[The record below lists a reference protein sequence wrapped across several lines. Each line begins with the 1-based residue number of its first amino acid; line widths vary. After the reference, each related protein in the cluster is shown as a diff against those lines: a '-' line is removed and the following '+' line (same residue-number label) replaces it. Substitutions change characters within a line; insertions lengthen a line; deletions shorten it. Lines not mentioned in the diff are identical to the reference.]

1 VVVLHPSMLR
11 ALRRVVSLNVSR
23 FGESGS
29 TSLVPIV
36 FKRRSTHYC
45 YSSAAIGK
53 PKEKSIM
60 AAINKSMYM
69 YPNDTPICALDCV
82 DAFNTLTDK
91 EKRYAYFMA
100 KASFDG
106 SLIVFCQ
113 VSPESPALFVILYR
127 LFSSESVES
136 LRKKS
141 IDLNWSESEFTALLV
156 YTAGFYADSGN
167 YKGFGDTKI
176 VPAVSPDKFSALLE
190 KSEAAKKYTNF
201 MKLYRSIEEHVFS
214 LKTKDLSL
222 GFPDKA
228 VTGYH
233 SKLVTKADTDLIDRY
248 FKSKHMEGW
257 NTRLV
262 KKIDGNKTSYI
273 VRLASLAKSEQS
285 REEFE
290 GTTIIIERGDY
301 APILSHTIKSL
312 KEALG
317 YVANENQK
325 NMISKYINHFE
336 TGNIVD
342 HMDGSRFWIKD
353 KGPNVEC
360 YIGFI
365 ENYRDPA
372 GTRAEFE
379 GFVAAVNKEMTKKFH
394 ELVRKAEELLVRLP
408 WDKEYE
414 KDKFLR
420 PDFTSLDV
428 IAFGGS
434 GIPAGINIPNYDAIR
449 QNEGFKNVSL
459 GNVIAAMPKQKINFL
474 VKEDE
479 ELLLKYRKEAFE
491 MQVGLHELLG
501 HGSGKLLQRNKDGT
515 FNFDKN
521 LKDMLTGKPVSSWY
535 EPGETWSSKFGA
547 LSSAYEECRAE
558 AVGYFLCTYPDVLK
572 IFGHEGEMA
581 ETIKYVNWMSEVL
594 AGLLV
599 LEFYS
604 PDTKNWG
611 QAHCFA
617 RYTLLQVCLEAGDD
631 FVTITEKSGED
642 GKPDLLFKLDPKKID
657 SVGKPAVGAF
667 LRKLQAYKSTGDSV
681 GGSKFFNEVGAVK
694 AKNLKW
700 REIVIARRQPRRMFL
715 QSNTVLN
722 EKGDVVLKTYPETFE
737 GIIQSVVDRYSPQIV
752 ADLEALWCG
761 DPHFSLTH

>member
-1 VVVLHPSMLR
+1 MFRRLF
-11 ALRRVVSLNVSR
+11 RVVSSDVSR
-23 FGESGS
+23 FQDSS
-29 TSLVPIV
+29 SLSVVPVV
-36 FKRRSTHYC
+36 FKRRSTHYR
-45 YSSAAIGK
+45 YPPVAIGK

-91 EKRYAYFMA
+91 EKRYAYFVA

-127 LFSSESVES
+127 LFSSESIES

-156 YTAGFYADSGN
+156 FTAGFYANNGN

-176 VPAVSPDKFSALLE
+176 VPGVSPDKFRALLE
-190 KSEAAKKYTNF
+190 KSEASKKYANF

-214 LKTKDLSL
+214 LEAKDLNL

-233 SKLVTKADTDLIDRY
+233 SQLVTKADTDLIDRY
-248 FKSKHMEGW
+248 FQSKHMEGW

-262 KKIDGNKTSYI
+262 KKTDGNKVLYV

-290 GTTIIIERGDY
+290 GATVIIERGDY

-325 NMISKYINHFE
+325 NMISKYITHFE

-353 KGPNVEC
+353 KGPSVES

-379 GFVAAVNKEMTKKFH
+379 GFVAAVNKETSKKFH
-394 ELVRKAEELLVRLP
+394 ELVRRAEELLARLP

-414 KDKFLR
+414 KDKFLK

-459 GNVIAAMPKQKINFL
+459 GNVISAMPKQKINFL
-474 VKEDE
+474 IKEDE
-479 ELLLKYRKEAFE
+479 
-491 MQVGLHELLG
+491 
-501 HGSGKLLQRNKDGT
+501 
-515 FNFDKN
+515 
-521 LKDMLTGKPVSSWY
+521 VSSWY

-581 ETIKYVNWMSEVL
+581 ETIKYVNWMSEIR
-594 AGLLV
+594 AGLLA

-604 PDTKNWG
+604 PDAKNWG

-617 RYTLLQVCLEAGDD
+617 RYTLLQVCLEAGNE

-667 LRKLQAYKSTGDSV
+667 LRKLQVGVSSSAYKSTGDSV

-694 AKNLKW
+694 GKNLKW
-700 REIVIARRQPRRMFL
+700 REIVIARRQPRRLFV

-722 EKGDVVLKTYPETFE
+722 EKGEWERGPMNVFDFHPLKKTFGGVTESKLCFYLLAGDVVLKTYPETFE

-752 ADLEALWCG
+752 ADLETLWCG